1 MTNKISYWKRYK
13 DNYARVSLIKPWV
26 EGDLST
32 KPAVWKTNQETL
44 EQFVQQLSKE
54 LRGVK
59 FTRRRDDSYWIYR
72 DDNPYVMG
80 WVGRGLNFL
89 STTTSDDYLF
99 CVCARTINNWK
110 YNDGSWQHYAKMS
123 TKWDKAMKNAKT

>member
-13 DNYARVSLIKPWV
+13 DNYARVSKMYNHEMGDTTSKPKEWH
-26 EGDLST
+26 D
-32 KPAVWKTNQETL
+32 NQKTL

-59 FTRRRDDSYWIYR
+59 FTRRRDDSYWIHR

-110 YNDGSWQHYAKMS
+110 YADGSWQHYA
-123 TKWDKAMKNAKT
+123 